1 MLTVHHLGRSQSER
15 VVWAC
20 EELGLDYE
28 LVRYARDPVT
38 VLAPPELKALHPM
51 GSAPLITDGG
61 PLLAESGTIVEYI
74 LAKYGDGRLV
84 IAPEAPEFADYLH
97 SFHFANGTL
106 QFAMSR
112 CFYLRRLNLAPD
124 NPVLL
129 AAEGRRERAFRY
141 VNERLNAVPYLAGD
155 VFTAADIMTVFS
167 LTTMRR
173 FVPVELAPYSGI
185 LAFSS
190 ALVVAKR
197 IAEPWKRE
205 TRASR
210 RCWPD
215 RAHFYGRVSAR
226 G

>member
-1 MLTVHHLGRSQSER
+1 MLTVHHLGKSQSER
-15 VVWAC
+15 VVWLC

-61 PLLAESGTIVEYI
+61 PVLAESGAIVEYI

-97 SFHFANGTL
+97 WFHFANGTL
-106 QFAMSR
+106 QLAMSR
-112 CFYLRRLNLAPD
+112 CLYLRRLNLPAE
-124 NPVLL
+124 NPILL

-167 LTTMRR
+167 LTTMRT

-185 LAFSS
+185 LAY
-190 ALVVAKR
+190 LQR
-197 IAEPWKRE
+197 IGGRKAYR
-205 TRASR
+205 RAIDKGD
-210 RCWPD
+210 PGLPPML
-215 RAHFYGRVSAR
+215 A
-226 G
+226 